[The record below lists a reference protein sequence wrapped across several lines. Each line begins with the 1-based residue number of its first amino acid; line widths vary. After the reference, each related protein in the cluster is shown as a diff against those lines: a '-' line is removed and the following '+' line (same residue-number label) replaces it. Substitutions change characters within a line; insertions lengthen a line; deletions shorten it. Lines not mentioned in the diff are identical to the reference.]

1 MTTHAG
7 PNTQHVNRSDDEQHD
22 EHLSDASDED
32 QWDKYDDDL
41 WWGNLGVLLSC
52 PVLEEGS
59 RLRRFIELFSVSVVY
74 MGHFPVCELNP
85 CRFFDRARFY
95 HLGHRRREHRE
106 MRKDN
111 GA

>member
-32 QWDKYDDDL
+32 QWDKYNDDL

-52 PVLEEGS
+52 P
-59 RLRRFIELFSVSVVY
+59 FW
-74 MGHFPVCELNP
+74 
-85 CRFFDRARFY
+85 
-95 HLGHRRREHRE
+95 
-106 MRKDN
+106 RKDP
-111 GA
+111 ASVALSSCSQSRWSTWATFLYVQSSL